1 MVVGCD
7 GVWLSHRV
15 LCWLTL
21 FLWELEMR
29 KRLFRIHIDVP
40 GETSIYANVYSVH
53 HRVRNLFDDLE
64 RDLAPRAVVQ
74 IKRIDAD
81 CAIIE
86 VTVKHKREYR
96 DIGRALGAELKR
108 QYFSHVRVEEALV
121 DEP

>member
-1 MVVGCD
+1 MPDHNFRRFSWFIVVI
-7 GVWLSHRV
+7 
-15 LCWLTL
+15 
-21 FLWELEMR
+21 EMR
-29 KRLFRIHIDVP
+29 IRLFRIHIDVP
-40 GETSIYANVYSVH
+40 GETAVHLDFYEVH

-74 IKRIDAD
+74 ITRIDAD

-96 DIGRALGAELKR
+96 DIGRALRAELQR

-121 DEP
+121 EE